1 MPFRSII
8 HPTDFSAASHE
19 AFAHALRIAVAARG
33 TLYIL
38 HVAPDGGAGME
49 EFPQVRATLARWGL
63 LNADEPTQAIY
74 ERLGTRVAKVDVRAQ
89 SPAEGFARF
98 LARHPADLVVAAT
111 EARQGLSRLLYGSM
125 AEQLA
130 REAKAPALFIPAHAR
145 GFVGSRGEIH
155 LRHVLIP
162 VDHEPRPA
170 QAVGTIMRFLH
181 LLAGDAAEGKFMHAG
196 KKPPQVAR
204 HEAPGRPMPVSLREG
219 DALAAIVQEA
229 NEWPADLIAMPTA
242 GARSVLDALRGSTTD
257 RVLGQAPCPVLSV
270 PAE

>member
-1 MPFRSII
+1 MPFRTII
-8 HPTDFSAASHE
+8 HPTDFSVASHE
-19 AFAHALRIAVAARG
+19 AFAHALRIALAARA

-38 HVAPDGGAGME
+38 HVASDQRADMD
-49 EFPQVRATLARWGL
+49 EFPHVRATLAQWGL
-63 LNADEPTQAIY
+63 LNANEPTQAIY
-74 ERLGTRVAKVDVRAQ
+74 ERLGTRVAKVDVRAA
-89 SPAEGFARF
+89 SPAEGFANF
-98 LARHPADLVVAAT
+98 LKRHPADLLVAAT

-145 GFVGSRGEIH
+145 GFVGSRGEVH

-162 VDHEPRPA
+162 IDHEPKPA
-170 QAVGTIMRFLH
+170 QAIGTIMELLH
-181 LLAGDAAEGKFMHAG
+181 LLAGNAADGKFMHAG

-219 DALAAIVQEA
+219 DPVDAIVQEA
-229 NEWPADLIAMPTA
+229 ADWPADLVAMPTA

-257 RVLGQAPCPVLSV
+257 RVLGRTPCPVLSV